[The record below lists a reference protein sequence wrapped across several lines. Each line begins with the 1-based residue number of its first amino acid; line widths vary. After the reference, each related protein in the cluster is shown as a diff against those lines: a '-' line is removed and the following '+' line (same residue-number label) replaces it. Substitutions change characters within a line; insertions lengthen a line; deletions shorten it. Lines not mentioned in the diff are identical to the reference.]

1 MSLPLPGRELVIFEP
16 RNSNQF
22 KSTHANRKKNEF
34 TGSLGPFFFFFFF
47 GKPSNLRINLSL
59 FWLYNL

>member
-34 TGSLGPFFFFFFF
+34 TGSLGLFFFWQAF
-47 GKPSNLRINLSL
+47 
-59 FWLYNL
+59 